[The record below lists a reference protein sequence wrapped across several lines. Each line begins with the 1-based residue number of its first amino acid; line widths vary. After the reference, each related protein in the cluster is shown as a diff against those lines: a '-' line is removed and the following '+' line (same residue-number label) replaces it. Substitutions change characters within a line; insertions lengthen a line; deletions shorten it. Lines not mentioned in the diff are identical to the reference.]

1 MTKKT
6 PTPEKAITA
15 PWDSSAHNWSA
26 PNQYCLS
33 VLRHQLKHAAPDHSP
48 ETRPGL
54 MTEAGEGMMRMLAPR
69 DGTETLL
76 CIQAIQAH
84 NNASECLHQAW
95 KTGQPPAVRDAY
107 LNRATKFMRVFREHV
122 EAIDKHRYGGKQQ
135 ITVTHQTVNV
145 ENGGQAVVAG
155 NFDKGGGQG

>member
-1 MTKKT
+1 MTKKA
-6 PTPEKAITA
+6 TPEQAITA

-33 VLRHQLKHAAPDHSP
+33 VLRHLLKHAAPDHSP
-48 ETRPGL
+48 EARPGL

-84 NNASECLHQAW
+84 NAASECLHRAW
-95 KTGQPPAVRDAY
+95 SNSISPEVRDAY
-107 LNRATKFMRVFREHV
+107 LNRTAKFQRVFREHI
-122 EAIDKHRYGGKQQ
+122 EAIDKHRNGRKQQ

-155 NFDKGGGQG
+155 TLDKGGGQG